1 MENNLNTTKSSV
13 KKTADR
19 LKKAIR
25 YIKGSTEYSNQTL
38 IAEKIDFGRTNLSA
52 ALNGEEKYLTEG
64 LISKVTSAFPEINKD
79 WLLTGNGEMLVQNTP
94 EEEEE
99 EEETYLRAERNRYG
113 LSLQRIQEL
122 TNLPM
127 KKLKAYDNGDENM
140 PDDILEAFETLFQR
154 IENEYNES
162 EEQDDSLPLLITDE
176 MVSNV
181 KVPFYEVDFTG
192 GFTSPEMFYEVKPSF
207 VISSPSFAGADFA
220 CVLIGNSMS
229 RRIKNGSVIGLK
241 KIEEWWEYFPTN
253 EIYAVVT
260 KNWLRT
266 VKIVKRS
273 KKEGYIDLIP
283 DPLPEYNN
291 PEYET
296 ETIRMDYVVGFYKV
310 IAHAFFERMSF

>member
-1 MENNLNTTKSSV
+1 MENNSKKQTNVSTGSSKRLEELLLHLKMSYNKFAKEIGLKDNV
-13 KKTADR
+13 KVYHIKNGRNEISADLANAITA
-19 LKKAIR
+19 
-25 YIKGSTEYSNQTL
+25 TFPQ
-38 IAEKIDFGRTNLSA
+38 
-52 ALNGEEKYLTEG
+52 
-64 LISKVTSAFPEINKD
+64 ISYQ
-79 WLLTGNGEMLVQNTP
+79 WLLTGNGEMLVQNTS
-94 EEEEE
+94 EEEE
-99 EEETYLRAERNRYG
+99 EEETYLRSERNRYS

-127 KKLKAYDNGDENM
+127 KKLKAYDNGDEDV
-140 PDDILEAFETLFQR
+140 PDDILEAFENLFQR

-162 EEQDDSLPLLITDE
+162 DEQDDTLPVLITDE

-192 GFTSPEMFYEVKPSF
+192 GFTSPEMFSEVKPSF

>member
-1 MENNLNTTKSSV
+1 MENNS
-13 KKTADR
+13 KKQTNV
-19 LKKAIR
+19 
-25 YIKGSTEYSNQTL
+25 STESSKRLEELLLHLKMSYNKFAKEIGL
-38 IAEKIDFGRTNLSA
+38 KDNVKVYHIKNGRNEISA
-52 ALNGEEKYLTEG
+52 DLANAITATFPQ
-64 LISKVTSAFPEINKD
+64 ISYQ

-94 EEEEE
+94 EDEDD
-99 EEETYLRAERNRYG
+99 EEETYLRSERNRYN

-140 PDDILEAFETLFQR
+140 PDDILEAFENLFQR

-162 EEQDDSLPLLITDE
+162 DEQDDTLPVLITDE

-192 GFTSPEMFYEVKPSF
+192 GFTSPEMFSEVKPSF

>member
-1 MENNLNTTKSSV
+1 MENNLDTEQNSV
-13 KKTADR
+13 KNR
-19 LKKAIR
+19 LLQFL
-25 YIKGSTEYSNQTL
+25 EY
-38 IAEKIDFGRTNLSA
+38 KNLSQKRFEEICG
-52 ALNGEEKYLTEG
+52 LSNGYVNNIRKSIKLDTFNGKIEPN
-64 LISKVTSAFPEINKD
+64 FPELNRN
-79 WLLTGNGEMLVQNTP
+79 WLLLGDGEMLVQNTP
-94 EEEEE
+94 EEEP
-99 EEETYLRAERNRYG
+99 EEETYLRAERNRYS

-127 KKLKAYDNGDENM
+127 KKLKAYDNGDEDV
-140 PDDILEAFETLFQR
+140 PDDILEAFENLFQR

-162 EEQDDSLPLLITDE
+162 DEQDDTLPVLITDE

-192 GFTSPEMFYEVKPSF
+192 GFTSPEMFSEVKPSF

>member
-1 MENNLNTTKSSV
+1 MENNSKKQTNVSTGSSKRLEELLLHLKMSYNKFAKEIGLKDNV
-13 KKTADR
+13 KVYHIKNGRNEISADLANAITA
-19 LKKAIR
+19 
-25 YIKGSTEYSNQTL
+25 TFPQ
-38 IAEKIDFGRTNLSA
+38 
-52 ALNGEEKYLTEG
+52 
-64 LISKVTSAFPEINKD
+64 ISYQ
-79 WLLTGNGEMLVQNTP
+79 WLLTGNGEMLVQNTS
-94 EEEEE
+94 EEEE
-99 EEETYLRAERNRYG
+99 EEETYLRSERNRYS

-127 KKLKAYDNGDENM
+127 KKLKAYDNGDEDV
-140 PDDILEAFETLFQR
+140 PDDILEAFENLFQR

-162 EEQDDSLPLLITDE
+162 DEQDDTLPVLITDE

-192 GFTSPEMFYEVKPSF
+192 GFTSPEMFSEVKPSF

-229 RRIKNGSVIGLK
+229 RRIKNVSVIGLK

>member
-1 MENNLNTTKSSV
+1 MKTLTPPQIIEALAEYLKISV
-13 KKTADR
+13 AE
-19 LKKAIR
+19 LSQKAGYER
-25 YIKGSTEYSNQTL
+25 AQSFY
-38 IAEKIDFGRTNLSA
+38 DV
-52 ALNGEEKYLTEG
+52 LNGKTKN
-64 LISKVTSAFPEINKD
+64 ISPKMAKNIVSAFPEINKD

-94 EEEEE
+94 EEEP

-127 KKLKAYDNGDENM
+127 KKLKAYDNGDEDV
-140 PDDILEAFETLFQR
+140 PDDILEAFENLFQR

-162 EEQDDSLPLLITDE
+162 EKQDDSLPVLITDD

-192 GFTSPEMFYEVKPSF
+192 GFTSPEMFSEVKPSF

-310 IAHAFFERMSF
+310 IAHAFF

>member
-1 MENNLNTTKSSV
+1 MENNSKKQTNVSTGSSKRLEELLLHLKMSYNKFAKEIGLKDNV
-13 KKTADR
+13 KVYHIKNGRNEISADLANAITA
-19 LKKAIR
+19 
-25 YIKGSTEYSNQTL
+25 T
-38 IAEKIDFGRTNLSA
+38 
-52 ALNGEEKYLTEG
+52 
-64 LISKVTSAFPEINKD
+64 FPQVSYQ

-94 EEEEE
+94 EEEP
-99 EEETYLRAERNRYG
+99 EEETYLRSERNRYS

-127 KKLKAYDNGDENM
+127 KKLKAYDNGDEDV
-140 PDDILEAFETLFQR
+140 PDDILEAFENLFQR
-154 IENEYNES
+154 IENEYNDS
-162 EEQDDSLPLLITDE
+162 EEQDDTLPVLITDE

-192 GFTSPEMFYEVKPSF
+192 GFTSPEMFSEVKPSF

-241 KIEEWWEYFPTN
+241 KIEDWWEYFPTN

-296 ETIRMDYVVGFYKV
+296 ETIRVDYVLGFYKV

>member
-1 MENNLNTTKSSV
+1 MENNSKKQTNVSTGSSKRLEELLLHLKMSYNKFAKEIGLKDNV
-13 KKTADR
+13 KVYHIKNGRNEISADLANAITA
-19 LKKAIR
+19 
-25 YIKGSTEYSNQTL
+25 T
-38 IAEKIDFGRTNLSA
+38 
-52 ALNGEEKYLTEG
+52 
-64 LISKVTSAFPEINKD
+64 FPQVSYQ

-94 EEEEE
+94 EEEP
-99 EEETYLRAERNRYG
+99 EEETYLRSERNRYS

-127 KKLKAYDNGDENM
+127 KKLKAYDNGDEDV
-140 PDDILEAFETLFQR
+140 PDDILEAFENLFQR

-162 EEQDDSLPLLITDE
+162 DEQDDTLPVLITDE

>member
-1 MENNLNTTKSSV
+1 MENNS
-13 KKTADR
+13 KKQTNV
-19 LKKAIR
+19 
-25 YIKGSTEYSNQTL
+25 STESSKRLRELLLHLKMSYNKFAKEIGL
-38 IAEKIDFGRTNLSA
+38 KDNVKVYHIKNGRNEISA
-52 ALNGEEKYLTEG
+52 DLANAITATFPQ
-64 LISKVTSAFPEINKD
+64 ISYQ

-94 EEEEE
+94 EEEP
-99 EEETYLRAERNRYG
+99 EEETYLRTERNRYG

-127 KKLKAYDNGDENM
+127 KKLKAYDNGDEDV
-140 PDDILEAFETLFQR
+140 PDDILEAFENLFQR
-154 IENEYNES
+154 IENEYNEI
-162 EEQDDSLPLLITDE
+162 EEQDDTLPVLITDE

-192 GFTSPEMFYEVKPSF
+192 GFTSPEMFSEVKPSF

>member
-1 MENNLNTTKSSV
+1 MKTFTPPQIIDALADYLKISV
-13 KKTADR
+13 AE
-19 LKKAIR
+19 LSQKAGYER
-25 YIKGSTEYSNQTL
+25 AQSFY
-38 IAEKIDFGRTNLSA
+38 DV
-52 ALNGEEKYLTEG
+52 LNGKTKN
-64 LISKVTSAFPEINKD
+64 ISPKMAKNIVSAFPEINKD

-94 EEEEE
+94 EEEP
-99 EEETYLRAERNRYG
+99 EEETYLRAERNRYS

-127 KKLKAYDNGDENM
+127 KKLKAYDNGDEDV
-140 PDDILEAFETLFQR
+140 PDDILEAFENLFQR

-162 EEQDDSLPLLITDE
+162 DEQDDTLPVLITDE

-192 GFTSPEMFYEVKPSF
+192 GFTSPEMFSEVKPSF

>member
-1 MENNLNTTKSSV
+1 MENNLDTEQNSV
-13 KKTADR
+13 KNR
-19 LKKAIR
+19 LLQFL
-25 YIKGSTEYSNQTL
+25 EY
-38 IAEKIDFGRTNLSA
+38 KNLSQKRFEEICG
-52 ALNGEEKYLTEG
+52 LSNGYVNNIRKSIKLDTFNGKIEPN
-64 LISKVTSAFPEINKD
+64 FPELNRN
-79 WLLTGNGEMLVQNTP
+79 WLLLGDGEMLVQNTP
-94 EEEEE
+94 EEEP
-99 EEETYLRAERNRYG
+99 EEETYLRAERNRYS

-127 KKLKAYDNGDENM
+127 KKLKAYDNGDEDM
-140 PDDILEAFETLFQR
+140 PDDILEAFENLFQR

-162 EEQDDSLPLLITDE
+162 DEQDDTLPVLITDE

-192 GFTSPEMFYEVKPSF
+192 GFTSPEMFSEVKPSF

>member
-1 MENNLNTTKSSV
+1 MENNS
-13 KKTADR
+13 KKQTNV
-19 LKKAIR
+19 
-25 YIKGSTEYSNQTL
+25 STESSKRLEELLLHLKMSYNKFAKEIGL
-38 IAEKIDFGRTNLSA
+38 KDNVKVYHIKNGRNEISA
-52 ALNGEEKYLTEG
+52 DLANAITATFPQ
-64 LISKVTSAFPEINKD
+64 ISYQ

-94 EEEEE
+94 EDEED
-99 EEETYLRAERNRYG
+99 EEETYLRSERNRYN

-140 PDDILEAFETLFQR
+140 PDDILEAFENLFQR
-154 IENEYNES
+154 IENEYNER
-162 EEQDDSLPLLITDE
+162 EEQDDSLPVLITDE

-192 GFTSPEMFYEVKPSF
+192 GFTSPEMFSEVKPSF

>member
-1 MENNLNTTKSSV
+1 MENNS
-13 KKTADR
+13 KKQTNV
-19 LKKAIR
+19 
-25 YIKGSTEYSNQTL
+25 STESSKRLRELLLHLKMSYNKFAKEIGL
-38 IAEKIDFGRTNLSA
+38 KDNVKVYHIKNGRNEISA
-52 ALNGEEKYLTEG
+52 DLANAITATFPQ
-64 LISKVTSAFPEINKD
+64 ISYQ
-79 WLLTGNGEMLVQNTP
+79 WLLTGKGEMLVQNTP
-94 EEEEE
+94 EEED
-99 EEETYLRAERNRYG
+99 EEETYLRTERNRYG

-127 KKLKAYDNGDENM
+127 KKLKAYDNGDEDV
-140 PDDILEAFETLFQR
+140 PDDILEAFENLFQR
-154 IENEYNES
+154 IENEYNDS
-162 EEQDDSLPLLITDE
+162 EEQDDSLPVLITDE

-192 GFTSPEMFYEVKPSF
+192 GFTSPEMFSEVKPSF

-296 ETIRMDYVVGFYKV
+296 ETIRMDYVLGFYKV
-310 IAHAFFERMSF
+310 IAYAFFERMSF

>member
-1 MENNLNTTKSSV
+1 MENNLDTEQNSV
-13 KKTADR
+13 KNR
-19 LKKAIR
+19 LLQFL
-25 YIKGSTEYSNQTL
+25 EY
-38 IAEKIDFGRTNLSA
+38 KNLSQKRFEEICG
-52 ALNGEEKYLTEG
+52 LSNGYVNNIRKSIKLDTFNGKIEPN
-64 LISKVTSAFPEINKD
+64 FPELNRN
-79 WLLTGNGEMLVQNTP
+79 WLLLGDGEMLVQNTP
-94 EEEEE
+94 EEE
-99 EEETYLRAERNRYG
+99 EEETYLRAERNRYS

-127 KKLKAYDNGDENM
+127 KKLKAYDNEDV
-140 PDDILEAFETLFQR
+140 PDDILEAFENLFQR
-154 IENEYNES
+154 IENEYNER
-162 EEQDDSLPLLITDE
+162 EEQDDTLPVLITDE

-181 KVPFYEVDFTG
+181 KVPFYEVDFMG

>member
-1 MENNLNTTKSSV
+1 MENNLDTEQNSV
-13 KKTADR
+13 KNR
-19 LKKAIR
+19 LLQFL
-25 YIKGSTEYSNQTL
+25 EY
-38 IAEKIDFGRTNLSA
+38 KNLSQKRFEEICG
-52 ALNGEEKYLTEG
+52 LSNGYVNNIRKSIKLDTFNGKIEPN
-64 LISKVTSAFPEINKD
+64 FPELNRN
-79 WLLTGNGEMLVQNTP
+79 WLLLGDGEMLVQNTP
-94 EEEEE
+94 EEE

-127 KKLKAYDNGDENM
+127 KKLKAYDNGDEDV
-140 PDDILEAFETLFQR
+140 PDDILEAFENLFQR
-154 IENEYNES
+154 IENEYNER
-162 EEQDDSLPLLITDE
+162 EEQDDTLPVLITDE

-181 KVPFYEVDFTG
+181 KVPFYEVDFMG
-192 GFTSPEMFYEVKPSF
+192 GFTSPEMFSEVKPSF

-229 RRIKNGSVIGLK
+229 KRIKNGSVIGLK

>member
-1 MENNLNTTKSSV
+1 MENNSKKQTNVSTGSSKRLEELLLHLKMSYNKFAKEIGLKDNV
-13 KKTADR
+13 KVYHIKNGRNEISADLANAITA
-19 LKKAIR
+19 
-25 YIKGSTEYSNQTL
+25 T
-38 IAEKIDFGRTNLSA
+38 
-52 ALNGEEKYLTEG
+52 
-64 LISKVTSAFPEINKD
+64 FPQVSYQ

-94 EEEEE
+94 EEEP
-99 EEETYLRAERNRYG
+99 EEETYLRAERNRYS

-127 KKLKAYDNGDENM
+127 KKLKAYDNGDEDV
-140 PDDILEAFETLFQR
+140 PDDILEAFENLFQR

-162 EEQDDSLPLLITDE
+162 DEQDDTLPVLITDE

>member
-1 MENNLNTTKSSV
+1 MENNLDNQNGNVNLYLKEAFSKLG
-13 KKTADR
+13 KKQYEVVQDLGVSQSYVSA
-19 LKKAIR
+19 LMAGKKAVG
-25 YIKGSTEYSNQTL
+25 KVV
-38 IAEKIDFGRTNLSA
+38 AEKLADLYGFDKGAI
-52 ALNGEEKYLTEG
+52 
-64 LISKVTSAFPEINKD
+64 
-79 WLLTGNGEMLVQNTP
+79 LTGKIEQ
-94 EEEEE
+94 EELDEED
-99 EEETYLRAERNRYG
+99 ETYLRTERNKYD

-127 KKLKAYDNGDENM
+127 KKLKAYDNGDEDV
-140 PDDILEAFETLFQR
+140 PDDILEAFENLFQR

-162 EEQDDSLPLLITDE
+162 DEQDDTLPVLITDE

-192 GFTSPEMFYEVKPSF
+192 GFTSPEMFSEVKPSF

>member
-1 MENNLNTTKSSV
+1 MENNLDTEQNSV
-13 KKTADR
+13 KNR
-19 LKKAIR
+19 LLQFL
-25 YIKGSTEYSNQTL
+25 EY
-38 IAEKIDFGRTNLSA
+38 KNLSQKRFEEICG
-52 ALNGEEKYLTEG
+52 LSNGYVNNIRKSIKLDTFNGKIEPN
-64 LISKVTSAFPEINKD
+64 FPELNRN
-79 WLLTGNGEMLVQNTP
+79 WLLLGDGEMLVQNTP
-94 EEEEE
+94 EE
-99 EEETYLRAERNRYG
+99 EEETYLRAERNRYS

-127 KKLKAYDNGDENM
+127 KKLKAYDNGDEDV
-140 PDDILEAFETLFQR
+140 PDDILEAFENLFQR

-162 EEQDDSLPLLITDE
+162 DEQDDTLPVLITDE

-192 GFTSPEMFYEVKPSF
+192 GFTSPEMFSEVKPSF

>member
-1 MENNLNTTKSSV
+1 MENNLDTEQNSV
-13 KKTADR
+13 KNR
-19 LKKAIR
+19 LLQFL
-25 YIKGSTEYSNQTL
+25 EY
-38 IAEKIDFGRTNLSA
+38 KNLSQKRFEEICG
-52 ALNGEEKYLTEG
+52 LSNGYVNNIRKSIKLDTFNGKIEPN
-64 LISKVTSAFPEINKD
+64 FPELNRN
-79 WLLTGNGEMLVQNTP
+79 WLLLGDGEMLVQNTP
-94 EEEEE
+94 EEEP
-99 EEETYLRAERNRYG
+99 EEETYLRSERNRYG

-127 KKLKAYDNGDENM
+127 KKLKAYDNGDEDV
-140 PDDILEAFETLFQR
+140 PDDILEAFENLFQR
-154 IENEYNES
+154 IENEYNDI
-162 EEQDDSLPLLITDE
+162 EEQDDTLPVLITDE

-192 GFTSPEMFYEVKPSF
+192 GFTSPEMFSEVKPSF

>member
-1 MENNLNTTKSSV
+1 
-13 KKTADR
+13 
-19 LKKAIR
+19 
-25 YIKGSTEYSNQTL
+25 
-38 IAEKIDFGRTNLSA
+38 
-52 ALNGEEKYLTEG
+52 
-64 LISKVTSAFPEINKD
+64 
-79 WLLTGNGEMLVQNTP
+79 
-94 EEEEE
+94 
-99 EEETYLRAERNRYG
+99 
-113 LSLQRIQEL
+113 
-122 TNLPM
+122 M
-127 KKLKAYDNGDENM
+127 KKLKAYDNGDEDV
-140 PDDILEAFETLFQR
+140 PDDILEAFENLFQR
-154 IENEYNES
+154 IENEYNEI
-162 EEQDDSLPLLITDE
+162 EEQDDTLPVLITDE

>member
-1 MENNLNTTKSSV
+1 MKTLTPPQIIEALAEYLKISV
-13 KKTADR
+13 AE
-19 LKKAIR
+19 LSQKAGYER
-25 YIKGSTEYSNQTL
+25 AQSFY
-38 IAEKIDFGRTNLSA
+38 DV
-52 ALNGEEKYLTEG
+52 LNGKTKN
-64 LISKVTSAFPEINKD
+64 ISPKMAKNIVSAFPEINKD

-94 EEEEE
+94 EEDD
-99 EEETYLRAERNRYG
+99 EEETYLRSERNRYN

-162 EEQDDSLPLLITDE
+162 EEQDDSLPVLITDE

-296 ETIRMDYVVGFYKV
+296 ESIRMDYVVGFYKV